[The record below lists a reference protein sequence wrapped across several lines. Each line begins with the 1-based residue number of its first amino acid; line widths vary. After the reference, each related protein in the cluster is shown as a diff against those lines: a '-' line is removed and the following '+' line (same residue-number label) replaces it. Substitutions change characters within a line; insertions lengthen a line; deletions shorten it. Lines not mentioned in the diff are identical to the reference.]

1 MSSAFVYGTLMYP
14 EVCAQWGRPL
24 TLKSAELA
32 ATVRRRPAAQPPTP
46 PLPASPLQVLRALIN
61 RVPRTEPAAIHG
73 YQRYRIKGQVF
84 PGAIKAAAAAAAGT
98 EALVKGLVLFDLQ
111 PDELEVRR
119 RGF

>member
-1 MSSAFVYGTLMYP
+1 MLQPPA
-14 EVCAQWGRPL
+14 
-24 TLKSAELA
+24 
-32 ATVRRRPAAQPPTP
+32 AAQPPTP
-46 PLPASPLQVLRALIN
+46 PLSASPLQVLRALIN

-84 PGAIKAAAAAAAGT
+84 PGAIKAAAAAGT

-119 RGF
+119 RGL